1 MASRYGNQ
9 AASTD
14 DIEQYIKNSISINTT
29 KQTNKWIVAYKQW
42 AKLRNKEVDIHT
54 PPPFEL
60 DVILQSFYAEIKK
73 QNGDDYEPN
82 SLSAMQT
89 SIDRYVKYNRY
100 PHSILRDRDFAICR
114 SVLEGKARFL
124 RENGKGNRPN
134 RAHSLTK
141 DEEQVLWDCGQLGS
155 TTPRSLLNTVWWLLT
170 QHLGLCGRENHHS
183 LKMELN
189 IFASQTESFR
199 KLFKV
204 YYAKNIGWKSHLCSK
219 IRILFAR

>member
-14 DIEQYIKNSISINTT
+14 DIEQYIKNSIPINTT
-29 KQTNKWIVAYKQW
+29 KQTNKWIVVYKQW
-42 AKLRNKEVDIHT
+42 AKLRNKEADIHT
-54 PPPFEL
+54 LPPFEL

-89 SIDRYVKYNRY
+89 SIDRYLKYNRY
-100 PHSILRDRDFAICR
+100 PHSILCNRDFATCR
-114 SVLEGKARFL
+114 SVLEGKARFM

-141 DEEQVLWDCGQLGS
+141 EPRNQGLWAIRINHPKISIKQCLVVIDTAFGS
-155 TTPRSLLNTVWWLLT
+155 TWQRKSSL
-170 QHLGLCGRENHHS
+170 
-183 LKMELN
+183 
-189 IFASQTESFR
+189 I
-199 KLFKV
+199 
-204 YYAKNIGWKSHLCSK
+204 KNGTFYI
-219 IRILFAR
+219 